1 MVEFNE
7 SCQGIQKVIEYMGF
21 DTGSR
26 LITKSRQRDSVR
38 VKKMAKK
45 CGEKRKKRTKTL
57 RVVKKGHLD
66 EKKELESKEL
76 YIARGH

>member
-1 MVEFNE
+1 MIQFNE
-7 SCQGIQKVIEYMGF
+7 NFQGIQKIIEYMGL

-38 VKKMAKK
+38 VKKMTKK

-57 RVVKKGHLD
+57 TVVKKGHLD
-66 EKKELESKEL
+66 KEKELEPKES